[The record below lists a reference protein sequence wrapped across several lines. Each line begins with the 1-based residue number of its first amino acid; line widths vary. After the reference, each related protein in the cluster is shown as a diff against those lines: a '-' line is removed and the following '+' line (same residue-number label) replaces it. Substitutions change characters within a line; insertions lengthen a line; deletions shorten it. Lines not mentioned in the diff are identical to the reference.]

1 MTFAMLGMYP
11 FEHLRAHYD
20 HLWTALRR
28 QLADD
33 SLPDSLDWGRDL
45 HASWLE
51 PDLVLG
57 QTCGWPLVTVLDGRV
72 AVVGSFDVDAP
83 WASGGRYRS
92 VLVARRPV
100 SVHDLRSSGDTVVA
114 VNSLDSLS
122 GWVSLCHAWGGR
134 PPRILETGAHR
145 ESMRAVA
152 EGRAHLASID
162 AVSYE
167 HLVHAEPAQV
177 SSVHIVG
184 HGPVVP
190 SLPLICSLDRA
201 STVPALRDALGAVI
215 ADPQM
220 APTLQV
226 LRIRGFVPFERG
238 DFEGLLAMAPPG
250 GG

>member
-11 FEHLRAHYD
+11 FEHLRVHYD

-28 QLADD
+28 QCADE
-33 SLPDSLDWGRDL
+33 SLPVSLDWDRDL
-45 HASWLE
+45 HESWLD
-51 PDLVLG
+51 PGLVLG
-57 QTCGWPLVTVLDGRV
+57 QACGWPLVTLLDGRV
-72 AVVGSFDVDAP
+72 AVVGSFDVDVP
-83 WASGGRYRS
+83 FASGGRYRT

-100 SVHDLRSSGDTVVA
+100 SVHDLRSSPDTVVA

-134 PPRILETGAHR
+134 PPRVLETGAHR
-145 ESMRAVA
+145 ESLRAVA
-152 EGRAHLASID
+152 EGRAQLASID

-167 HLVHAEPAQV
+167 HLVHVEPAQV
-177 SSVHIVG
+177 SSVHVIG
-184 HGPVVP
+184 HGPEVP

-201 STVPALRDALGAVI
+201 GTVPALRAALGAVV

-220 APTLQV
+220 APTLQA
-226 LRIRGFVPFERG
+226 LRIRGFVPFGRD